1 LKPINYDD
9 SLGDRVGFLL
19 TADSISPGDG
29 SATLSMDLTLDIPL
43 DRVTDLSVSIDDVL
57 INGNLASL
65 VKDDIIEGEPIQIQ
79 VTVNNN
85 GGKSAGS
92 FGVKLYL
99 GQLVIDEY
107 TVSQGI
113 SGFGSEPVILN
124 WESPSPGSYTL
135 KIFVDFEQ
143 AVDESNSNRID
154 NTLGLPVF
162 VSEKTAV
169 DGENSGA
176 DPLLIGPSSI
186 ATVSVLTLL
195 SFVYRRKP

>member
-1 LKPINYDD
+1 MSTLCLKAY
-9 SLGDRVGFLL
+9 
-19 TADSISPGDG
+19 
-29 SATLSMDLTLDIPL
+29 LD
-43 DRVTDLSVSIDDVL
+43 
-57 INGNLASL
+57 
-65 VKDDIIEGEPIQIQ
+65 
-79 VTVNNN
+79 
-85 GGKSAGS
+85 
-92 FGVKLYL
+92 
-99 GQLVIDEY
+99 
-107 TVSQGI
+107 
-113 SGFGSEPVILN
+113 
-124 WESPSPGSYTL
+124 SPGSYTL

-169 DGENSGA
+169 DGENSGD